1 METIG
6 TKGIQP
12 EKMPNNRGAL
22 QSAAYPMLA
31 PDDWAFPAFQLDAN
45 AVSHQ
50 PFQAAKQMSKH
61 LCRLAV
67 KYAFFVSFVADF
79 LLFRRPYSGPV
90 AALGALFIQSP
101 RSGCLGLFI
110 QASAPLEIRALS
122 RRPCSS
128 LSLLS
133 YYYPDQFSAGF
144 VQRLESLFT
153 MAMALPRL
161 SSGVFFNMLVD
172 SVTNEQNHIPEY
184 PTFPRHGGSGDGRGP
199 GPGRSLIYDDRTA
212 YGTHR
217 PPMYK
222 RFRTNAHSV
231 NLAVVDPDLHRPP
244 SPPTPPSPTLELCLP
259 ILSVSIDMQ
268 VDCNIAKTRLVQ
280 TFTNHGGITI
290 PEAWYSFPLYDG
302 AAVTAFR
309 CEIGDDKVLEGKVKP
324 KDEAKREFNRAVKKQ
339 EAAGL
344 VEEMAPDVFQTTI
357 GNIKPRTTIKVEITY
372 VEELHTDLGGDGIV
386 VTIPT
391 SVAPRYGSSPAGYAT
406 NSAVTETG
414 LSLVVSIA
422 SPGPI
427 SRVDC
432 RSGHRISVESGEMN
446 HVPEAAS
453 FEALAE
459 LQSPADSGF
468 NPKHATARLSNNQTA
483 MDRDIVLFI
492 GSSDDTL
499 LKSRVLL
506 APPSGSDHAAM
517 MVTVR
522 PSELFSDL
530 QESMDE
536 FDGEV
541 LFLADRS
548 SSMYG
553 PKTEA
558 LKDALL
564 VFLKSLPE
572 KCKFNLYSF
581 GSIVSSLWPR
591 SMPYSESTVA
601 EALAH
606 VSTFQAD
613 FGGTEVLAAL
623 EKAVGDRRSKD
634 VSSTQL
640 ILLTDGEIWQPEE
653 TIEFVRKTAADAE
666 SRVRFFSLGIGGRVS
681 HQLIQGIGFFGCG
694 FGETVAVDTQGK
706 WNEAVI
712 RMLKGAVMPTSWSY
726 SIEFDEQWAEKR
738 LDVDDLLPQH
748 LKRIVSGEVARRQ
761 PQHVA
766 NMEKVSTKRK
776 LSKWLAR
783 RSSHDGAHLSEK
795 KEEPGKST
803 LMENTRA
810 GQNAGTSKPSFVQA
824 PRRIPWLHHFGQQSV
839 YFLLETAGDKLP
851 ERVTVTARSQ
861 YGGTKTATLAVTE
874 AASNNNTIQHLAAKA
889 AVRDLENQDTSEASS
904 PDQIRGNAEQLCQM
918 YSITSKWTSFV
929 AVSHL
934 QQSAESEDVEVNLY
948 KAPLA
953 ELDLLTRPGVS
964 QAGHGLVKMPVPR
977 SGQRSFDSASAPRTF
992 EADAMVSESTS
1003 ASQILEADTIAR
1015 LRSLRI
1021 DNAHHRAGR
1030 LKMGERERQ
1039 EQRISHFQ
1047 DPPCFSSHMVRDSA
1061 AVVIAYQMR
1070 SSASSTAPMCFPGSP
1085 GSVGARPRRGT
1096 LDVAIERRRDPGRS
1110 SPPAQ
1115 YHYPQSPA
1123 SHEQEAKSGAQYAR
1137 GSSSMTVG
1145 HEAFPTSLKR
1155 LTDDRHL
1162 EWQEIL
1168 REQRTDGLFH
1178 LDKNPGQRLAQHFCH
1193 GTRRA
1198 LKRWLK
1204 RRVNR
1209 VAAGDESEEG
1219 ETAIE
1224 TVRLLAD
1231 TVMALAYIRTHLYS
1245 GRALWD
1251 LLVQKAEGELALRLD
1266 PAHRDKK
1273 DEISAMAD
1281 SALAHAHFGRYAQAG
1296 NEASWRKDGWGSGR
1310 CGVCNTE
1317 DEELP
1322 SSEDHDDGL
1331 GRCSASGCDVPMDQW
1346 DDFWAHAVEQGHI
1359 YSSCGAARDRYREAE
1374 AKARHDRQK
1383 QEGRQGEE
1391 GERNQEDKGDQGQ
1404 STTVIGATE
1413 SMMMTSIGGSQLD
1426 TPTP

>member
-1 METIG
+1 
-6 TKGIQP
+6 
-12 EKMPNNRGAL
+12 
-22 QSAAYPMLA
+22 
-31 PDDWAFPAFQLDAN
+31 
-45 AVSHQ
+45 
-50 PFQAAKQMSKH
+50 
-61 LCRLAV
+61 
-67 KYAFFVSFVADF
+67 
-79 LLFRRPYSGPV
+79 
-90 AALGALFIQSP
+90 
-101 RSGCLGLFI
+101 
-110 QASAPLEIRALS
+110 
-122 RRPCSS
+122 
-128 LSLLS
+128 
-133 YYYPDQFSAGF
+133 
-144 VQRLESLFT
+144 
-153 MAMALPRL
+153 MAMTLPRL
-161 SSGVFFNMLVD
+161 SSGVFFNMVVD
-172 SVTNEQNHIPEY
+172 SVNNQQNHIPEY
-184 PTFPRHGGSGDGRGP
+184 PIFPRHGGSGDGRGP
-199 GPGRSLIYDDRTA
+199 GLGRSPRYDDWTA
-212 YGTHR
+212 CGTSQ
-217 PPMYK
+217 PPIYK
-222 RFRTNAHSV
+222 RFHTTAHPV
-231 NLAVVDPDLHRPP
+231 NLAVVDRDLHRPP

-259 ILSVSIDMQ
+259 LLSVSIDMQ

-290 PEAWYSFPLYDG
+290 PEAFYSFPLYDG

-309 CEIGDDKVLEGKVKP
+309 CEIGDDKVLEGKVRP
-324 KDEAKREFNRAVKKQ
+324 KDEAKREFDRAIKKQ

-427 SRVDC
+427 SKVDC
-432 RSGHRISVESGEMN
+432 RSGHRISVESGKMN

-453 FEALAE
+453 FEALAG
-459 LQSPADSGF
+459 LQSPADSNF
-468 NPKHATARLSNNQTA
+468 NPKHATACLSNNQTA

-548 SSMYG
+548 GSMYG

-581 GSIVSSLWPR
+581 GSTVSSLWPH
-591 SMPYSESTVA
+591 SMPYSESTVE

-623 EKAVGDRRSKD
+623 EKAAGGRRSKD

-640 ILLTDGEIWQPEE
+640 ILLTDGEIWRPEE
-653 TIEFVRKTAADAE
+653 TIDFVRKTTAGAE
-666 SRVRFFSLGIGGRVS
+666 SRVRFFSLGIGGQVS

-694 FGETVAVDTQGK
+694 FGEAVAVDAQGK
-706 WNEAVI
+706 WKEAVI

-726 SIEFDEQWAEKR
+726 SIGFDEEWAEKR
-738 LDVDDLLPQH
+738 LDVDDFLPQDSE
-748 LKRIVSGEVARRQ
+748 RTVSEALEADSNTSEVANRQ
-761 PQHVA
+761 PRHVA
-766 NMEKVSTKRK
+766 NVQKVSTKSK
-776 LSKWLAR
+776 LSKWLAGG
-783 RSSHDGAHLSEK
+783 SSHDGSHLSEK
-795 KEEPGKST
+795 KEPGKST
-803 LMENTRA
+803 LMKNMSA
-810 GQNAGTSKPSFVQA
+810 GRNAGTVKSSFVQA
-824 PRRIPWLHHFGQQSV
+824 PRTIPWLHHFGQQSV
-839 YFLLETAGDKLP
+839 YFLLNPASDKLP

-889 AVRDLENQDTSEASS
+889 AVRDLETQDTSGASS
-904 PDQIRGNAEQLCQM
+904 PDQIRKNAEQLCQM

-964 QAGHGLVKMPVPR
+964 QAGHSVISNLCEGIERRLDSTHERQSRPVR
-977 SGQRSFDSASAPRTF
+977 AHQQERQRSDEIPQYCASPWASYSAVGDSAVVSDLNQRRSSFATARYAPPPPANCCVGPWSSNQSMVRASAQ
-992 EADAMVSESTS
+992 SEIVTRGS
-1003 ASQILEADTIAR
+1003 R
-1015 LRSLRI
+1015 LRS
-1021 DNAHHRAGR
+1021 H
-1030 LKMGERERQ
+1030 
-1039 EQRISHFQ
+1039 
-1047 DPPCFSSHMVRDSA
+1047 
-1061 AVVIAYQMR
+1061 
-1070 SSASSTAPMCFPGSP
+1070 
-1085 GSVGARPRRGT
+1085 
-1096 LDVAIERRRDPGRS
+1096 
-1110 SPPAQ
+1110 SPPQAQ
-1115 YHYPQSPA
+1115 DMYPQSP
-1123 SHEQEAKSGAQYAR
+1123 SSPMSR
-1137 GSSSMTVG
+1137 GSTSMTIG
-1145 HEAFPTSLKR
+1145 HSVVSTSSKG
-1155 LTDDRHL
+1155 LTDDRHV
-1162 EWQEIL
+1162 EWQGML
-1168 REQRTDGLFH
+1168 REQRAGGLFH
-1178 LDKNPGQRLAQHFCH
+1178 LDKILGQRVAQHFCH

-1198 LKRWLK
+1198 LRRWLESHME
-1204 RRVNR
+1204 R
-1209 VAAGDESEEG
+1209 VASGDEPEEG
-1219 ETAIE
+1219 EAAGE
-1224 TVRLLAD
+1224 MVRLLVD
-1231 TVMALAYIRTHLYS
+1231 TVMALAYIRTHLDS

-1251 LLVQKAEGELALRLD
+1251 LLVQKAEAKLALRLD
-1266 PAHRDKK
+1266 PAYRDKK
-1273 DEISAMAD
+1273 DELSVMAD
-1281 SALAHAHFGRYAQAG
+1281 SALAHAHFGRYAQPSNQG
-1296 NEASWRKDGWGSGR
+1296 SWRKDGRGSGR
-1310 CGVCNTE
+1310 CGVCDTQ

-1322 SSEDHDDGL
+1322 SSADHDDGP
-1331 GRCSASGCDVPMDQW
+1331 GRCSSSGCDVPMDQW
-1346 DDFWAHAVEQGHI
+1346 DDFWSHVVEQGHI
-1359 YSSCGAARDRYREAE
+1359 YSSCGAARDRYREAK

-1383 QEGRQGEE
+1383 KEGQQGAE
-1391 GERNQEDKGDQGQ
+1391 GERNQDDKDDEDQ
-1404 STTVIGATE
+1404 STILVETTE
-1413 SMMMTSIGGSQLD
+1413 SMMKTSIGGSQLD
-1426 TPTP
+1426 IPTLDKV